1 MREFLR
7 VEAAG
12 SLLLLLAAAV
22 ALVWANSPWASSY
35 DSLWH
40 THLVLDVGPLHL
52 DESLQHWVNDAL
64 MVIFFFVVG
73 LEIKYELVNGDLRDP
88 KTAALPIVAA
98 VGGMVVPAGLYLALN
113 PPGSDGSA
121 GWGIPMATDI
131 AFAVGVLGVLGRR
144 IPSAARLF
152 LLTLA
157 IVDDIGAI
165 LVIAVFYTSD
175 LSLGWL
181 AIAIGLLG
189 AMAVRASCCGSG
201 RSCVYAVLGV
211 GVWFALLE
219 SGVHATLAG
228 VAIGLLAPATPLL
241 KEEVARE
248 HAREALRDNTLDPDE
263 LARLRFLLKES
274 VSVVERLIRARCTRC
289 RRTSSCPVF
298 ALANAGVELGAI
310 GKVFTEPVGLGI
322 MLGPRARQ
330 AGRHLPGVV
339 RCRTPRARPAARRAR
354 PGRWSSGLGAVG
366 GIGFTVSIFIAGLSF
381 PGADLLTEEAKI
393 AILLAS
399 LVAAV
404 VGVRAPRWPRPESL
418 GPGASSGSARVGP
431 PSDDAS
437 PGCGRRAVRGQP
449 AVGPVA
455 GRVRRSGSRRGAVA
469 STTLATS
476 TRPRWASTMPLTIAR
491 PSPARAVWTSWQ
503 RRALRGAGGGAAVA
517 HLEDARRGRRR
528 GCRRTRR

>member
-1 MREFLR
+1 MASRPRDHHDPSKLDELWETGPVYTASNKPLARLVARPVREFLR
-7 VEAAG
+7 IEAAG

-35 DSLWH
+35 DTLWH
-40 THLVLDVGPLHL
+40 THLVLDLGPLHL

-98 VGGMVVPAGLYLALN
+98 IGGMVVPAGIYLALN
-113 PPGSDGSA
+113 PPGSHGNA

-131 AFAVGVLGVLGRR
+131 AFAVGVLGILGRR

-181 AIAIGLLG
+181 AIAVGLLG
-189 AMAVRASCCGSG
+189 AMVVARLLRIWSTV
-201 RSCVYAVLGV
+201 VYVVLGV

-228 VAIGLLAPATPLL
+228 VAIGLLAPATALL
-241 KEEVARE
+241 KEDVARGY
-248 HAREALRDNTLDPDE
+248 AVEALRDNQLDADE
-263 LARLRFLLKES
+263 LHRLRFLLRES
-274 VSVVERLIRARCTRC
+274 VSVVERLQSTLHPVSAYVVL
-289 RRTSSCPVF
+289 PVF
-298 ALANAGVELGAI
+298 ALANAGVELGALS
-310 GKVFTEPVGLGI
+310 KVFTEPVGLGI
-322 MLGPRARQ
+322 ILGLVLGKPIGIFLASFAAVRLGL
-330 AGRHLPGVV
+330 GRLPEG
-339 RCRTPRARPAARRAR
+339 T
-354 PGRWSSGLGAVG
+354 GWSMIFGLGAVA

-381 PGADLLTEEAKI
+381 PGAELLTEEAKI

-399 LVAAV
+399 LFAAV
-404 VGVRAPRWPRPESL
+404 VGVVLLLAATRHTDIHGRD
-418 GPGASSGSARVGP
+418 GSEIVDP
-431 PSDDAS
+431 
-437 PGCGRRAVRGQP
+437 
-449 AVGPVA
+449 
-455 GRVRRSGSRRGAVA
+455 
-469 STTLATS
+469 
-476 TRPRWASTMPLTIAR
+476 
-491 PSPARAVWTSWQ
+491 
-503 RRALRGAGGGAAVA
+503 
-517 HLEDARRGRRR
+517 
-528 GCRRTRR
+528 

>member
-1 MREFLR
+1 MASTPPRRAPDDLWQSGPVYSASDRPLARLVARPVREFLR

-64 MVIFFFVVG
+64 MVVFFFVVG

-88 KTAALPIVAA
+88 RTAALPIIAA
-98 VGGMVVPAGLYLALN
+98 VGGMAVPAGLYLALN

-131 AFAVGVLGVLGRR
+131 AFAVGVLGILGRR

-175 LSLGWL
+175 LSFGWL
-181 AIAIGLLG
+181 AIAIGLLA
-189 AMAVRASCCGSG
+189 AMAVAKALRIWTI
-201 RSCVYAVLGV
+201 VLYVVLGI

-228 VAIGLLAPATPLL
+228 VAIGLLAPAAPLL
-241 KEEVARE
+241 KEEVARSY
-248 HAREALRDNTLDPDE
+248 ATDALQDRHLDADE
-263 LARLRFLLKES
+263 LARMRFLMKES
-274 VSVVERLIRARCTRC
+274 VSVVERLQSTLHPVSAYVVL
-289 RRTSSCPVF
+289 PVF

-322 MLGPRARQ
+322 ILGLVLGKPLGIFLASFAAVRLGL
-330 AGRHLPGVV
+330 GRLPDDTTWPMVL
-339 RCRTPRARPAARRAR
+339 
-354 PGRWSSGLGAVG
+354 GLGAVG

-399 LVAAV
+399 LLAAV
-404 VGVRAPRWPRPESL
+404 VGVL
-418 GPGASSGSARVGP
+418 VL
-431 PSDDAS
+431 
-437 PGCGRRAVRGQP
+437 
-449 AVGPVA
+449 
-455 GRVRRSGSRRGAVA
+455 
-469 STTLATS
+469 LAS
-476 TRPRWASTMPLTIAR
+476 TRPDIHGRSG
-491 PSPARAVWTSWQ
+491 PS
-503 RRALRGAGGGAAVA
+503 
-517 HLEDARRGRRR
+517 DAD
-528 GCRRTRR
+528 

>member
-1 MREFLR
+1 MATSRKPKDPRPDDDVWKTGPVYIASNKPLARLVARPLREFLR

-12 SLLLLLAAAV
+12 SILLLLAAAT
-22 ALVWANSPWASSY
+22 ALVWANSGWGDSY
-35 DSLWH
+35 DALWH
-40 THLVLDVGPLHL
+40 AHLTIDAGPLHL

-98 VGGMVVPAGLYLALN
+98 VGGMVVPAGIYLAFN
-113 PPGSDGSA
+113 PPGSGGAD

-175 LSLGWL
+175 LSLTWL
-181 AIAIGLLG
+181 AIAIGLL
-189 AMAVRASCCGSG
+189 ALMVAARLLRVWSVV
-201 RSCVYAVLGV
+201 VYAVLGV

-241 KEEVARE
+241 DERVARDY
-248 HAREALRDNTLDPDE
+248 ASRALRDNTLDPDE

-274 VSVVERLIRARCTRC
+274 VSVVERLISTLHPLSAYVVL
-289 RRTSSCPVF
+289 PVF

-310 GKVFTEPVGLGI
+310 GEVFTEPVGLGI
-322 MLGPRARQ
+322 VLGLVLGKPVGILVTSFVAVRLGIAK
-330 AGRHLPGVV
+330 LPENTTWGMV
-339 RCRTPRARPAARRAR
+339 A
-354 PGRWSSGLGAVG
+354 GLGLVA

-381 PGADLLTEEAKI
+381 PGSDLLTEEAKI

-399 LVAAV
+399 LIAAV
-404 VGVRAPRWPRPESL
+404 LGVVALLAATRGDTSDGSLDEPEDETVTA
-418 GPGASSGSARVGP
+418 ASR
-431 PSDDAS
+431 
-437 PGCGRRAVRGQP
+437 
-449 AVGPVA
+449 
-455 GRVRRSGSRRGAVA
+455 
-469 STTLATS
+469 
-476 TRPRWASTMPLTIAR
+476 
-491 PSPARAVWTSWQ
+491 
-503 RRALRGAGGGAAVA
+503 
-517 HLEDARRGRRR
+517 EE
-528 GCRRTRR
+528 

>member
-1 MREFLR
+1 MATPPDRRRLDELWESGPVYIASDKPLARLVARPVREFLR

-22 ALVWANSPWASSY
+22 ALVWANSPWAESY
-35 DSLWH
+35 DALWH
-40 THLVLDVGPLHL
+40 AHLTIDVGPLHL

-98 VGGMVVPAGLYLALN
+98 IGGMVVPAGLYIALN
-113 PPGSDGSA
+113 PPGSDGAA

-131 AFAVGVLGVLGRR
+131 AFAVGVLGILGRR

-165 LVIAVFYTSD
+165 LVIAIFYTAD
-175 LSLGWL
+175 LSLTWL

-189 AMAVRASCCGSG
+189 AMVVARLLRIWTLV
-201 RSCVYAVLGV
+201 VYVVLGT

-241 KEEVARE
+241 KEEVARQ
-248 HAREALRDNTLDPDE
+248 HAREALRDNSLDPDE
-263 LARLRFLLKES
+263 LAKLRFLLKES
-274 VSVVERLIRARCTRC
+274 VSVVERLISTLHPVSAYVVL
-289 RRTSSCPVF
+289 PVF

-310 GKVFTEPVGLGI
+310 GKVFTEPVGIGIILGLVLGKPVGI
-322 MLGPRARQ
+322 FLASFLAVRLGLGRLPERTSWSML
-330 AGRHLPGVV
+330 V
-339 RCRTPRARPAARRAR
+339 
-354 PGRWSSGLGAVG
+354 GLGAVA

-381 PGADLLTEEAKI
+381 PGSELLTEEAKI

-399 LVAAV
+399 LFAAIIGVALLLAATRRT
-404 VGVRAPRWPRPESL
+404 GHEDPPEPESGRDAMQEAL
-418 GPGASSGSARVGP
+418 GG
-431 PSDDAS
+431 D
-437 PGCGRRAVRGQP
+437 
-449 AVGPVA
+449 
-455 GRVRRSGSRRGAVA
+455 
-469 STTLATS
+469 
-476 TRPRWASTMPLTIAR
+476 
-491 PSPARAVWTSWQ
+491 
-503 RRALRGAGGGAAVA
+503 
-517 HLEDARRGRRR
+517 
-528 GCRRTRR
+528 